1 MSTQSVSGASGEVGT
16 MSTSTD
22 PVYNHLQLQ
31 DPYVL
36 REFATA
42 LRHQHYKP
50 LYQALLKGDW
60 ERTRR
65 FVERDPDALN
75 ARITIDAQTALQ
87 VAARV
92 GQWQLMKKMVE
103 HVPVEALAMQDYIGR
118 NVLHTLAISGSAKKQ
133 VAGQMKV
140 AKALVTK
147 NPALTQIA
155 DRDGMVPLHLSCCSD
170 DRELVWYLTLV
181 TRDEHPTW
189 PFTGPMAG
197 FLTSAVTYSG
207 FHDICLYLV
216 RRCPSLATAI
226 SEKGYTLLRGLADRA
241 SDFPSGSN
249 LGFWEN
255 FIYQVVPV
263 EFNYGPPSS
272 MRGDEEAPHENSA
285 QIAVQSLRTYFLQV
299 FQFQKFEKLFWKA
312 LEQVAPCIKK
322 VRDTKLRHRYAM
334 ELVEH
339 IFAHA
344 ASSMNLSELL
354 AFVQNGQSLT
364 IAISSDIVEILRVC
378 FHYVPDAVSISLPT
392 LGAQLPPTGSSQLSH
407 VAGSALQLQRELQW
421 FKAVE
426 KFMCPVFREWK
437 TPEGKTAIQV
447 FVEEHKGLREEGEKW
462 MKDTSTSCMVVAIL
476 VASVMFSAAFTAP
489 GGNHTDKGTPI
500 FLSKT
505 TFKVF
510 AISDALSLFSS
521 LTSVLIFLSL
531 LTTRY
536 AEKDFLEALPKRLIL
551 GLGSLFFSL
560 ATMMV
565 AFGTAL
571 SIVLT
576 QRLDWIYVPI
586 TLLACFP
593 VAMFVILQLPLL
605 IQMIRSTYGSGIF
618 SP

>member
-1 MSTQSVSGASGEVGT
+1 
-16 MSTSTD
+16 
-22 PVYNHLQLQ
+22 
-31 DPYVL
+31 
-36 REFATA
+36 
-42 LRHQHYKP
+42 
-50 LYQALLKGDW
+50 
-60 ERTRR
+60 
-65 FVERDPDALN
+65 
-75 ARITIDAQTALQ
+75 
-87 VAARV
+87 
-92 GQWQLMKKMVE
+92 MKKMVE
-103 HVPVEALAMQDYIGR
+103 HVPVEALAMQDCIGR

-147 NPALTQIA
+147 NPVLTQIA
-155 DRDGMVPLHLSCCSD
+155 DQDGMVPLHLSCCSD

-189 PFTGPMAG
+189 PFTGPMAS

-207 FHDICLYLV
+207 FHEICLYLV
-216 RRCPSLATAI
+216 RQYPSLATAI

-241 SDFPSGSN
+241 SDFPSGSK

-392 LGAQLPPTGSSQLSH
+392 LGGINLLQLAMFLRREKTFNFLCRMSDACPRMIANALLFESKFTIWHMVAQLPPTGSSQLSH

-437 TPEGKTAIQV
+437 TPEGKTPEGKTAIEV

-531 LTTRY
+531 LTPRY

-593 VAMFVILQLPLL
+593 VAMFVILQLPLF

>member
-1 MSTQSVSGASGEVGT
+1 
-16 MSTSTD
+16 
-22 PVYNHLQLQ
+22 
-31 DPYVL
+31 
-36 REFATA
+36 
-42 LRHQHYKP
+42 
-50 LYQALLKGDW
+50 
-60 ERTRR
+60 
-65 FVERDPDALN
+65 
-75 ARITIDAQTALQ
+75 
-87 VAARV
+87 
-92 GQWQLMKKMVE
+92 MVE
-103 HVPVEALAMQDYIGR
+103 HVPVEALAMQDCIGR

-147 NPALTQIA
+147 NPVLTQIA
-155 DRDGMVPLHLSCCSD
+155 DQDGMVPLHLSCCSD

-189 PFTGPMAG
+189 PFTGPMAS

-207 FHDICLYLV
+207 FHEICLYLV
-216 RRCPSLATAI
+216 RQYPSLATAI

-241 SDFPSGSN
+241 SDFPSGSK

-437 TPEGKTAIQV
+437 TPEGKTPEGKTAIEV

-531 LTTRY
+531 LTPRY

-593 VAMFVILQLPLL
+593 VAMFVILQLPLF

>member
-1 MSTQSVSGASGEVGT
+1 MFLRREKTFNFLCRMSDACPR
-16 MSTSTD
+16 MIA
-22 PVYNHLQLQ
+22 N
-31 DPYVL
+31 
-36 REFATA
+36 
-42 LRHQHYKP
+42 
-50 LYQALLKGDW
+50 ALLFESK
-60 ERTRR
+60 
-65 FVERDPDALN
+65 F
-75 ARITIDAQTALQ
+75 TI
-87 VAARV
+87 
-92 GQWQLMKKMVE
+92 WHMV
-103 HVPVEALAMQDYIGR
+103 
-118 NVLHTLAISGSAKKQ
+118 
-133 VAGQMKV
+133 
-140 AKALVTK
+140 
-147 NPALTQIA
+147 
-155 DRDGMVPLHLSCCSD
+155 
-170 DRELVWYLTLV
+170 
-181 TRDEHPTW
+181 
-189 PFTGPMAG
+189 
-197 FLTSAVTYSG
+197 
-207 FHDICLYLV
+207 
-216 RRCPSLATAI
+216 
-226 SEKGYTLLRGLADRA
+226 
-241 SDFPSGSN
+241 
-249 LGFWEN
+249 
-255 FIYQVVPV
+255 
-263 EFNYGPPSS
+263 
-272 MRGDEEAPHENSA
+272 
-285 QIAVQSLRTYFLQV
+285 
-299 FQFQKFEKLFWKA
+299 
-312 LEQVAPCIKK
+312 
-322 VRDTKLRHRYAM
+322 
-334 ELVEH
+334 
-339 IFAHA
+339 
-344 ASSMNLSELL
+344 
-354 AFVQNGQSLT
+354 
-364 IAISSDIVEILRVC
+364 
-378 FHYVPDAVSISLPT
+378 
-392 LGAQLPPTGSSQLSH
+392 AQLPPTGSSQLSH

-437 TPEGKTAIQV
+437 TPEGKTPEGKTAIEV

-531 LTTRY
+531 LTPRY

-593 VAMFVILQLPLL
+593 VAMFVILQLPLF